1 MAVKRARG
9 FALLEVMIVCVIVGI
24 LAAIVLPSYQNQL
37 RKSRRAS
44 AESHLMDIASRQQQ
58 YLLDNRQYA
67 ANLAALGLTTPT
79 EVSTYYTI
87 NACDSSGTYL
97 CAVAGTP
104 PAFTVTATPKG
115 SQALDLSGATLSVD
129 NAGAKLPATGW

>member
-1 MAVKRARG
+1 MAVKGTRG
-9 FALLEVMIVCVIVGI
+9 FTLLEIMIVVAIVGI

-44 AESHLMDIASRQQQ
+44 ADSHQ

-67 ANLAALGLTTPT
+67 ANLAALGITTPS

-87 NACDSSGTYL
+87 NACDTSVA
-97 CAVAGTP
+97 CVVAGTP
-104 PAFTVTATPKG
+104 PSFTVTATPIG

-129 NAGAKLPATGW
+129 NSGAKLPTTGW

>member
-1 MAVKRARG
+1 MVVKRVRG
-9 FALLEVMIVCVIVGI
+9 FTLLEVMIVCVIVGI

-67 ANLAALGLTTPT
+67 ANLAALGMTTPS

-87 NACDSSGTYL
+87 NACDTSSA
-97 CAVAGTP
+97 CVVAGTP
-104 PAFTVTATPKG
+104 PSFTVTATPIG
-115 SQALDLSGATLSVD
+115 SQALDLSGTALSVD
-129 NAGAKLPATGW
+129 NSGAKLPITGW

>member
-1 MAVKRARG
+1 MAVKGTRG
-9 FALLEVMIVCVIVGI
+9 FTLLEIMIVVAIVGI

-58 YLLDNRQYA
+58 FLLDNRQYA
-67 ANLAALGLTTPT
+67 ANLAALGMTTPN

-87 NACDSSGTYL
+87 NACDSSGTFV
-97 CAVAGTP
+97 CSVAGTP
-104 PAFTVTATPKG
+104 PTFTVTATPIG
-115 SQALDLSGATLSVD
+115 SQALDLSGATISVD
-129 NAGAKLPATGW
+129 NSGAKLPTTGW

>member
-1 MAVKRARG
+1 VKRVRG
-9 FALLEVMIVCVIVGI
+9 FTLLEVMIVCVIVGV

-67 ANLAALGLTTPT
+67 ADLSSLGVTTPI

-87 NACDSSGTYL
+87 NACDTGIA

-104 PAFTVTATPKG
+104 PTFTVTATPIG
-115 SQALDLSGATLSVD
+115 DQARDLGGQALTVNNSGAKS
-129 NAGAKLPATGW
+129 PASGW

>member
-1 MAVKRARG
+1 MAVKGTRG
-9 FALLEVMIVCVIVGI
+9 FTLLEIMIVVAIVGI

-58 YLLDNRQYA
+58 FLLDNRQYA
-67 ANLAALGLTTPT
+67 ANLAALGMTTPS

-87 NACDSSGTYL
+87 NACDTSVA
-97 CAVAGTP
+97 CVVAGTP
-104 PAFTVTATPKG
+104 PSFTVTATPIG
-115 SQALDLSGATLSVD
+115 AQALDLSGATISVD
-129 NAGAKLPATGW
+129 NSGAKLPTTGW

>member
-1 MAVKRARG
+1 MVVKRVRG
-9 FALLEVMIVCVIVGI
+9 FTLLEVMIVCVIVGI

-67 ANLAALGLTTPT
+67 ANLAALGMTTPS

-87 NACDSSGTYL
+87 NACDTSSV
-97 CAVAGTP
+97 CVVAGTP
-104 PAFTVTATPKG
+104 PSFTVTATPIG
-115 SQALDLSGATLSVD
+115 SQALDLSGAALSVD
-129 NAGAKLPATGW
+129 NSGAKLPITGW